1 LPQNLISTSINRAEL
16 AGVQSSHF
24 SVLSLGTS
32 ALSGGQAQRVGLARA
47 FFRNPDILF
56 LDEATSALDSET
68 ESMVMQSVHALRNK
82 STVVIIAHRLSTVQH
97 ADEVIYLEE
106 GKVLG
111 IGTFEELRKT
121 LPQLQRQIE
130 LGTLDLL
137 D

>member
-1 LPQNLISTSINRAEL
+1 
-16 AGVQSSHF
+16 
-24 SVLSLGTS
+24 
-32 ALSGGQAQRVGLARA
+32 LSGGQAQRVGLARA